1 MSVSKHVVLVGNYA
15 PSVINFR
22 GPLID
27 VLRAEGHRVTAC
39 APAADAHIVAELR
52 RRGVNY
58 EDVPLERGGTN
69 PAADLAYTARLT
81 SLFRRLRP
89 DVILSYTIKPII
101 YGSLAARIARVPLRT
116 SMMSGLGYAFTST
129 TAKARSVQRV
139 VRGLYKVSLSG
150 NHVIFFHN
158 SDDRAHLEKLRLLP
172 SSAERVVIGGSGV
185 DTSRFGVAPL
195 PVGPPV
201 FLLIARLLPD
211 KGIAEYV
218 AAARRIRRRHPGVR
232 VQLLGPFDPQPGS
245 ITRERLDGWVRE
257 GAIEYLGRTDDVRPY
272 LQECSVYVLP
282 SYREGM
288 PRSVLEAMAMGR
300 PIITSDAPGCRETVR
315 EGENGFLVPPREAEG
330 LEAAM
335 ERFIQRPELIPSFGA
350 ASRRLAEE
358 RFDAYQVACDVVEAL
373 GLSRTRRP
381 ALIQAARRVAE
392 SGSPRR

>member
-1 MSVSKHVVLVGNYA
+1 MSATKHVVLVGNYA

-39 APAADAHIVAELR
+39 APAAGPDIVAELR
-52 RRGVNY
+52 RRGVGY

-81 SLFRRLRP
+81 ALFRRLRP
-89 DVILSYTIKPII
+89 DVILTYTIKPII
-101 YGSLAARIARVPLRT
+101 YGSLAGRIARVPLRT
-116 SMMSGLGYAFTST
+116 TMMSGLGYAFTST
-129 TAKARSVQRV
+129 TAKARNVQRI
-139 VRGLYKVSLSG
+139 VRGLYRVSLSG

-158 SDDRAHLEKLRLLP
+158 ADDRAHLDGLGLLP
-172 SSAERVVIGGSGV
+172 SSAESVVIGGSGV
-185 DTSRFGVAPL
+185 DTARFEVAPL

-211 KGIAEYV
+211 KGIVEYV
-218 AAARRIRRRHPGVR
+218 EAARRIRRRHPAAR

-245 ITRERLDGWVRE
+245 ITREQLDGWVKE
-257 GAIEYLGRTDDVRPY
+257 GAIEYLGRTEDVRPY
-272 LQECSVYVLP
+272 LRDCSVYVLP

-315 EGENGFLVPPREAEG
+315 EGENGLLVPPREVDG

-335 ERFIQRPELIPSFGA
+335 ERFILNPELIAPFGS
-350 ASRRLAEE
+350 ASRRMAEE
-358 RFDAYQVACDVVEAL
+358 RFDAYHVACDVVQAL
-373 GLSRTRRP
+373 GLMSTSRH
-381 ALIQAARRVAE
+381 ALIQSARTSADP
-392 SGSPRR
+392 GHPPL